1 MGTTPER
8 IPTRPEAEPEQPLDA
23 ETRRILEDRMRTF
36 EQDRKAARPADE
48 VMERLLRRHPA
59 P

>member
-1 MGTTPER
+1 MP
-8 IPTRPEAEPEQPLDA
+8 RPVPVPSRPDAEPEQPLDA
-23 ETRRILEDRMRTF
+23 ETRRILEERMKTF

-48 VMERLLRRHPA
+48 VMERLLRRYPT